1 MRPCMSLGGCS
12 SSTCSRLGSAAP
24 CHEVD
29 ESYLTFRLFSEYLGD
44 TNWEDT
50 LETPLLV
57 GRPELSCRRPEHF
70 AVIVGMHQLT
80 V

>member
-1 MRPCMSLGGCS
+1 ML
-12 SSTCSRLGSAAP
+12 STSTARCRGWLAHLYSSAAP

-44 TNWEDT
+44 TNRENA